1 MSNRLHSWVLY
12 FFLVIM
18 FVASGYLFIMPDK
31 WDHAKAIKVCDGLPI
46 VQLEDG
52 TMWLRYHWRY
62 YQVENAEKI
71 CR

>member
-1 MSNRLHSWVLY
+1 
-12 FFLVIM
+12 M

-62 YQVENAEKI
+62 YCRKCRKI
-71 CR
+71 C